1 MYLDNQKPN
10 KYFVIGL
17 LVISLLALFFTLP
30 KVVDKNIIVGQVVR
44 IENERFEKTINNE
57 EIKIQELIVS
67 INENNKPKE
76 IKIINDLLPVNEGGK
91 IFLRLS
97 IFEDNLH
104 YEMVDLNRNYG
115 LGVLFTLFIFL
126 VIITGG
132 WKGFYSLISLIIS
145 FSIIISF
152 IIPQILAGHNPILI
166 GIAGAISILLISLY
180 LSYGLN
186 KKSLS
191 ALIGISITLI
201 FVGLLGKY
209 TIELLRFSGLSNEE
223 AVFLNASR
231 VNPLN
236 IIGLLMAGII
246 IAAIGV
252 IDDVAVTQSSTVFNL
267 QELNPEINKKELFR
281 RAMVVGRDHI
291 SAVVNTLVLAYTGAS
306 LPLIL
311 LLSAQN
317 TPWKYF
323 ISNEIIAEEI
333 VRTLVASSGLLLAVP
348 VTTLVAVYLAKK

>member
-1 MYLDNQKPN
+1 MNLNNQKPN
-10 KYFVIGL
+10 KYLIIVL
-17 LVISLLALFFTLP
+17 LIFSLIALFFTLP
-30 KVVDKNIIVGQVVR
+30 KTIEKNLIIGQIVK
-44 IENERFEKTINNE
+44 IESERFEKTINNE
-57 EIKIQELIVS
+57 EIKIQELIVEIEEDKIS
-67 INENNKPKE
+67 RE
-76 IKIINDLLPVNEGGK
+76 IKISNDLLPVDTGTK

-97 IFEDNLH
+97 VFEDSEH

-115 LGVLFTLFIFL
+115 LGILLIFFIFL
-126 VIITGG
+126 VILTGG
-132 WKGFYSLISLIIS
+132 WKGFYSLLSLIVS

-152 IIPQILAGHNPILI
+152 IIPQILAGKNPVLIGVIGAIFILI
-166 GIAGAISILLISLY
+166 ISLY
-180 LSYGLN
+180 FSYGLN

-191 ALIGISITLI
+191 ALIGISLTLI

-209 TIELLRFSGLSNEE
+209 TIELLRFSGLSNSE
-223 AVFLNASR
+223 AVFLNVNR

-267 QELNPEINKKELFR
+267 QELNPELNKRELFS

-317 TPWKYF
+317 TPWHYF

-333 VRTLVASSGLLLAVP
+333 VRTLVASCGLLLAVP
-348 VTTLVAVYLAKK
+348 VTTLIAVYLAKK